1 MRLRALL
8 LLGAVAIAGCPS
20 NPANPTPPVCVFT
33 LSSSSVTMGAAGGT
47 GSISISTGSSC
58 AWTARSDVSWITATS
73 GTAVTGPGTFG
84 FTVAAAPDASSRT
97 GTLTVAGQTVSV
109 SQQGVA
115 CGYAVSPTSASF
127 GAAGG
132 TTSFAVTTLTGCA
145 WTAAASAAWV
155 TVTAGAAGSGS
166 GTVAYS
172 VAANAAAASR
182 AGSVAVGGQT
192 HTVTQ
197 AGLSTCTVALSRDDE
212 VFTAAGGAGTF
223 DVTAAASC
231 DWTVVPNAAWITVT
245 DPAGGFATGSRRV
258 SYSVA
263 TNAGDAARTGTMT
276 VGGQTFVV
284 TQAGAKACTYSVAP
298 VEFSA
303 CFGGLHD
310 VTVAVTADTGC
321 GWTASPAV
329 SWLTISSG
337 ASGYGTGAIT
347 FNVGTNYEAP
357 PRQGNI
363 EVRWPTPTAGQN
375 VRVSQSGCF
384 YSILPAVLTVGPFG
398 GDSTI
403 TVVGYSDKNMCEGP
417 LQDGCTWTAVSSAS
431 WVTVLNPGR
440 HGGLDYLFIRV
451 SANATGQYRQA
462 TITVKGQTLRIMQAA
477 I

>member
-1 MRLRALL
+1 MRTGALFL
-8 LLGAVAIAGCPS
+8 VCVVAFAGCSS
-20 NPANPTPPVCVFT
+20 NPTQPSPAACTFT
-33 LSSSSVTMGAAGGT
+33 LSATTVSIGAAGGT
-47 GSISISTGSSC
+47 GSISVSTGSSC

-73 GTAVTGPGTFG
+73 GTAVTGSGTFA
-84 FTVAAAPDASSRT
+84 FTVAAAPDASART
-97 GTLTVAGQTVSV
+97 ANVTVAGQTVSV

-115 CGYAVSPTSASF
+115 CTYAVSPTSASF

-132 TTSFAVTTLTGCA
+132 STSFTVTTTSGCA
-145 WTAAASAAWV
+145 WTAAATASWLSVTSGASGTGTG
-155 TVTAGAAGSGS
+155 TVT
-166 GTVAYS
+166 YS
-172 VAANAAAASR
+172 VAANPDAASR
-182 AGSVAVGGQT
+182 TASVTAGGVA

-197 AGLSTCTVALSRDDE
+197 AGLSTCTVTLARDDE
-212 VFTAAGGAGTF
+212 TFGVAGGTGTF
-223 DVTAAASC
+223 DVAAASSC
-231 DWTVVPNAAWITVT
+231 SWTVIANAPWISIT

-263 TNAGDAARTGTMT
+263 ANTGDAARTGTMT

-310 VTVAVTADTGC
+310 VSVTVTADTGC

-329 SWLTISSG
+329 SWLTITSG
-337 ASGYGTGAIT
+337 ASGYGTGSIV

-384 YSILPAVLTVGPFG
+384 YSIDRSTLSVPAAG
-398 GDSTI
+398 GDYTM
-403 TVVGYSDKNMCEGP
+403 TVVGYSDNNACEGP
-417 LQDGCTWTAVSSAS
+417 LQDGCTWRAVSSAS
-431 WVTVLNPGR
+431 WVTLLNPGQ
-440 HGGLDYLFIRV
+440 HGGLDDLRIRV
-451 SANATGQYRQA
+451 AANGTGSARTA
-462 TITVKGQTLRIMQAA
+462 TITVRDKTLTITQSGT
-477 I
+477 